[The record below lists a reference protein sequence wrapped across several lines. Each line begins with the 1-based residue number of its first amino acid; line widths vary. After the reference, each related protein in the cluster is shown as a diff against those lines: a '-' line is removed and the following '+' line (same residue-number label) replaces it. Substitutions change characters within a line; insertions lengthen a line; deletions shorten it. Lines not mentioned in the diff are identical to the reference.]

1 MPRVKLTKSK
11 IDNLEFTKGI
21 QVIYWD
27 TEIPGLG
34 LVVGARTK
42 TFRLQLDVKDPSKPK
57 GYRTVK
63 KTLGR
68 FGADITLEQAKE
80 MVRGYVDK
88 ETGEAVLG
96 ERIKLKLGDVYS
108 SGDSVT
114 LKELVSAYFKE
125 TKRKDGMDRRADSAV
140 KYQNLIE
147 RHYAGWLSLTLKE
160 VNTLNPDV
168 VMNKFQQLI
177 SGGPMIARNGV
188 VMLSAV
194 LKYGMGK
201 YPGTLKSNPMSILT
215 SRHVNVMPKIE
226 PRHECLIYDA
236 EKRRND
242 FELFFKGL
250 QKLHEIRRDMALFI
264 LFTGTRSN
272 ESAKLMWE
280 HIDMEHKELRI
291 GDTKNRHPLHIP
303 LNNQAMAI
311 LERRKEHSP
320 EECIYVFP
328 AIDERR
334 HGHATMKAEVL
345 RKVTGLELTVHA
357 LRRTYITIG
366 RKMKLYKDTDRL
378 TNHVDSSVSGKHYDE
393 TGIEDLRET
402 TQMIGCR
409 IEKLLNAEIGAKI
422 INLPTALNMH
432 LKI

>member
-1 MPRVKLTKSK
+1 MPSVKLTKSK
-11 IDNLEFTKGI
+11 IDSFEFTNGT

-57 GYRTVK
+57 GYRTIK

-68 FGADITLEQAKE
+68 FGADITLEKAKE

-88 ETGEAVLG
+88 DTGEAILG
-96 ERIKLKLGDVYS
+96 ERIKLKLGDVS
-108 SGDSVT
+108 NAGDNVT
-114 LKELVSAYFKE
+114 LQELVTAYFKE
-125 TKRKDGMDRRADSAV
+125 TKRKDGKDRRADSAV

-160 VNTLNPDV
+160 VNNLIPAV
-168 VMNKFQQLI
+168 VMDKFQQLI

-194 LKYGMGK
+194 LKFGMAK
-201 YPGTLKSNPMSILT
+201 YPGSLKSNPMAVLT

-242 FELFFKGL
+242 FELFFIGL

-264 LFTGTRSN
+264 LYTGTRSN
-272 ESAKLMWE
+272 ESAKLMWK
-280 HIDMEHKELRI
+280 HINMEHKELRI

-303 LNNQAMAI
+303 LNSQAMSI
-311 LERRKEHSP
+311 LIRRLDQSP
-320 EECIYVFP
+320 EECEYVFP

-366 RKMKLYKDTDRL
+366 RKLKRYEDTDRL
-378 TNHVDSSVSGKHYDE
+378 TNHVDSSVAGKHYDE
-393 TGIEDLRET
+393 TDIDDLRET
-402 TQMIGCR
+402 TQLIGDR
-409 IEKLLNAEIGAKI
+409 IEKLMNGGIGAKVI
-422 INLPTALNMH
+422 PLPIRNMEG
-432 LKI
+432 I